1 VKDQKRRYA
10 RIRHTATGAL
20 AALVAVG
27 AIAGTTALAAKSHAR
42 PHHHARHHHATVAN
56 GTQTKTPTPQGSQ
69 PTVNAQPFLNAIQQ
83 LVNNGTITAAQG
95 QAVDNQLRHGYF
107 DSSKLRGFTQTQIQA
122 ITQALGNAKRSLAP

>member
-69 PTVNAQPFLNAIQQ
+69 PTVRP
-83 LVNNGTITAAQG
+83 
-95 QAVDNQLRHGYF
+95 AVPERHPAT
-107 DSSKLRGFTQTQIQA
+107 RQ
-122 ITQALGNAKRSLAP
+122 